1 MITTEIQDNIDTV
14 KANYNKMKL
23 FNGVLAEKL
32 ILVDRVSKVEVV
44 HICSGFEKNPL
55 KEG

>member
-1 MITTEIQDNIDTV
+1 MIVTEIQDNIDTV

-32 ILVDRVSKVEVV
+32 ILVDRISKVEVV
-44 HICSGFEKNPL
+44 YLLRFWKKSS
-55 KEG
+55 